1 MEIKNIE
8 KCALESMLAHFDA
21 LTHEVEQLC
30 RNAEDRNLDE
40 WMDATTV
47 CCLLNIKKRQLQ
59 NYRDSGK
66 IGFSKIG
73 NVIVY
78 HPDDVAK
85 LLKVA

>member
-1 MEIKNIE
+1 MKILNIE
-8 KCALESMLAHFDA
+8 ECAFEMMMAQFNA

-30 RNAEDRNLDE
+30 SNAEEKKLDD

-73 NVIVY
+73 NVIMY